1 MTRGLISWRDLAYYT
16 TKGIACQQ
24 KSVSRE
30 YFRKKE
36 AFSGKKLKRSVFVT
50 GSRS

>member
-1 MTRGLISWRDLAYYT
+1 MTRGLISGRDLAYYT

-24 KSVSRE
+24 KSVSSE

-36 AFSGKKLKRSVFVT
+36 APEA
-50 GSRS
+50 GSHKDDENRHIVSI